1 MFISDTHSDPLW
13 KMWKTKD
20 RNFSKSPALSVSAE
34 HLVQG
39 GVNAQVFALFVPV
52 APAEHSRFS
61 ILLAQMDLFYEEVI
75 THPCIRWEPGQPLH
89 EIKGKTQAILALE
102 GAGYIGEDPVLWR
115 LLKHWGVEMA
125 SLTWNEANELGD
137 GVLEE
142 RGAGLSSKGKHV
154 VKLHQELGIVTDI
167 SHLNE
172 HGFWDVVEHGGTL
185 IASHSNSSFV
195 CGHKRNLTDQ
205 QIRALI
211 QKNSFIGLTF
221 YPPFITEKK
230 IALVEDL
237 ASHIDHIGSLGGIEH
252 VGFGSDFDGIDQ
264 TIQGLSSPAD
274 YDALINWLLKRYD
287 ENIVRGI
294 AGENFARF
302 WRDTRRFF

>member
-1 MFISDTHSDPLW
+1 M
-13 KMWKTKD
+13 
-20 RNFSKSPALSVSAE
+20 
-34 HLVQG
+34 
-39 GVNAQVFALFVPV
+39 FALFVPV

-61 ILLAQMDLFYEEVI
+61 ILLAQLDLFYEEVI

-172 HGFWDVVEHGGTL
+172 HGFWDVVEHGGT
-185 IASHSNSSFV
+185 
-195 CGHKRNLTDQ
+195 
-205 QIRALI
+205 
-211 QKNSFIGLTF
+211 
-221 YPPFITEKK
+221 
-230 IALVEDL
+230 
-237 ASHIDHIGSLGGIEH
+237 
-252 VGFGSDFDGIDQ
+252 
-264 TIQGLSSPAD
+264 
-274 YDALINWLLKRYD
+274 
-287 ENIVRGI
+287 
-294 AGENFARF
+294 
-302 WRDTRRFF
+302 